1 MALGIGIAN
10 SIPFIYNIGGAALV
24 SNRVTEDSNP
34 RVTED
39 GINRVIE

>member
-1 MALGIGIAN
+1 MVLGIGIGN
-10 SIPFIYNIGGAALV
+10 GIPFININGLNLGIY
-24 SNRVTEDSNP
+24 RVTEDSNV